1 MRHIPVLLKETV
13 EALNLKPGAKVVD
26 CTLGDAGHSE
36 EILRRI
42 SPGGKL
48 LGVDADEESLER
60 AKNFLKLY
68 QKQITLVR
76 TNFAHVT
83 EVANAEG
90 FKEVDAILMDLGWST
105 PQFEER
111 GRGFSFEGSEPLDM
125 RYDTHSKSKTA
136 AEILNNYS
144 KAELEK
150 IFRQYAEEKFS
161 KEIAEKIGEK
171 RKTQVFETTKDLTD
185 TVLDV
190 YRAKLKSTKEIP
202 WIGGIHPATKVFQ
215 SLRIEVNQELEVLK
229 KTIPELINL
238 LKVGGRLGIITFHS
252 LEDRIVKQFFKKIE
266 HKKIKFVFKK
276 PLVASSEELKANPK
290 SRSAKLRVVE
300 KISN

>member
-13 EALNLKPGAKVVD
+13 EALSLKPGAKVID

-48 LGVDADEESLER
+48 LGLDADEESLER

-90 FKEVDAILMDLGWST
+90 FNEPDAILMDLGWST

-111 GRGFSFEGSEPLDM
+111 GRGFSFEGSERLDM
-125 RYDTHSKSKTA
+125 RYDIHSVSQTA
-136 AEILNNYS
+136 AEILNNYP

-171 RKTQVFETTKDLTD
+171 RKTQVFETTKDLTN

-215 SLRIEVNQELEVLK
+215 ALRIEVNQELEVLK

-276 PLVASSEELKANPK
+276 PLVAGSEELKANPR